1 MWLFDNGDGVYKVF
15 ATKELALREVLQVL
29 KKYYYDYPDEKREL
43 EDYRQLMEDY
53 FDPNKDN
60 FYIDEVCWVWKVD
73 YIDK

>member
-1 MWLFDNGDGVYKVF
+1 MWLFDNGDDIYKVF

>member
-1 MWLFDNGDGVYKVF
+1 MWLFDNGDNVYKVF

-60 FYIDEVCWVWKVD
+60 FYIDEVCWVLKVD

>member
-1 MWLFDNGDGVYKVF
+1 MWLFDNGDDVYKVF